1 MAEGLDLAVQ
11 KMQAGEHALVTVQPA
26 YGYGGAEHKAP
37 LAVIPPGS
45 TLVYDI
51 FLNSFVNV
59 SRTCSELQM
68 RVISC
73 TRCCPH
79 AVTQCPDHI

>member
-59 SRTCSELQM
+59 SRTCADARDLQHAM
-68 RVISC
+68 LPSC
-73 TRCCPH
+73 SDP
-79 AVTQCPDHI
+79 VS